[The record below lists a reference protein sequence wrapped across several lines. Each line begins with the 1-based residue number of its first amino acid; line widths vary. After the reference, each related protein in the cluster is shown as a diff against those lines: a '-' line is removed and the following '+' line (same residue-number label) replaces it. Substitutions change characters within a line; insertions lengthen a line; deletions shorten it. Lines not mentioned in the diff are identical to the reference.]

1 MLILLKIK
9 LQRQRV
15 HWVRVQVIKSVKQKR
30 LLLVL
35 LVQCTK
41 DKPLWLYLHLYLSY
55 ALYVTVVFCLLTALS
70 SGKDTW
76 QENCVTQTT
85 SWSPCSKTCGRGVS
99 LRITNANKQCRMVK
113 ERRLCNIRPCEVDI
127 TKHIKVEIFSGY
139 SNPLNS
145 KPPSASTDIHFF
157 YTFVLP
163 LL

>member
-9 LQRQRV
+9 LQRQRKV
-15 HWVRVQVIKSVKQKR
+15 LNRKDCFWYFWCKAQKINR
-30 LLLVL
+30 
-35 LVQCTK
+35 CIC
-41 DKPLWLYLHLYLSY
+41 YLHSYLSY

-70 SGKDTW
+70 SGKDIW
-76 QENCVTQTT
+76 QENCVTQTS

-139 SNPLNS
+139 SNPLN
-145 KPPSASTDIHFF
+145 PMPSSVSTDIHFF
-157 YTFVLP
+157 YTFVIP